1 MLRCRRKKNRG
12 FGYYLAANCCGIT
25 DFHVLQMATAVAFIF
40 MARQHLLSLQ
50 RWQQHWLP
58 LLKVSQA
65 PGLLWLQFGVI
76 KTINRSQRGSLLL
89 PPHLGCCMSSPS
101 CPGCWHLAGV
111 QAAAAHRTA
120 GIAHTAG
127 VGFSTVL
134 TSNPSSALMHHLII
148 KI

>member
-40 MARQHLLSLQ
+40 MTRQHLLSLQ

-89 PPHLGCCMSSPS
+89 PPHLVAAWAHPPVLVVGIWLGSRRQLRIAP
-101 CPGCWHLAGV
+101 PGSHTLQVWGLV
-111 QAAAAHRTA
+111 QRWLPIPPLLLCITW
-120 GIAHTAG
+120 
-127 VGFSTVL
+127 S
-134 TSNPSSALMHHLII
+134 
-148 KI
+148 